1 MQTPPS
7 GPSPVQPAA
16 DVLQILLAVSLTGVI
31 LFRPVYD
38 LTAPAELIDL
48 AYVHLNPAA
57 QRMLRLPEC
66 PADSFL
72 TLYPHTGETGVFAFY
87 RDTLLSGQAGRY
99 DLNYSH
105 DGLDNYFQLAAQRCG
120 DVLVVSFT
128 DTADHGRSAVEIA
141 LRESQARER
150 VARAE
155 AEAQRGALQQ
165 LFEQAPVAIAVMRGP
180 ALVVDFANSGMLAMW
195 GKTSPQV
202 LHRPLFEAVPEVVGQ
217 GYEGILAQVLRT
229 GETVVVQEQPAQL
242 LRQGEPVSAYFTFT
256 CQALR
261 DAQGLVTGVITV
273 SADVTEQVLARRQV
287 QQLNDELTAANAG
300 LAAAVA
306 ARTHELQA
314 ARAEA
319 EHQRARLEQLLRQAP
334 AAIAVYGG
342 PEFVFEL
349 VNPVYQALLPGR
361 PLLGQPVRDALP
373 EVAELPVYDKLRQ
386 VYETGVTHYEQDQ
399 LIPVVGPA
407 GGPPENRYFNFTL
420 QARYDE
426 QNRVDGVVGFG
437 FEVTAQVLARQQN
450 EALQAQ
456 VLAAARR
463 QVQEREMFYQL
474 FEQTP
479 AAIALLREPGHRIE
493 YCNAAYEQF
502 FPGRAL
508 RGRPLA
514 EAVPEAGEQGFV
526 ALLDTVFQT
535 GDTHFG
541 SETAYVLPASGDE
554 PAHTRYFDFTYQ
566 AYREDGQVAGVSIFA
581 YDVTEQVH
589 ARQQTA
595 ALQAQVLANSQ
606 RQVQE
611 RATLYQVFEET
622 PALICILRGPEH
634 RYDYLNAAYQR
645 QFAGRALA
653 GRPVVEVFPETVA
666 QGFIALLDT
675 VYQTSETYFGQELLL
690 TIEASGDAP
699 AQADY
704 YNLTYQAYRENG
716 QTAGICVFAYV
727 VTGQVE
733 ARRQYEA
740 LQARV
745 LANAEQRVQER
756 ETFYQVFKQTS
767 ALVALLRSPGHSYE
781 YVNPA
786 YQALFP
792 GRTLVGLD
800 VAVAVPEMQEQGFLA
815 LLDRVYQTGETHY
828 GTDTPFVEA
837 LAAGQPG
844 PPRTAYY
851 NFTFQAYYEAG
862 QVAGISIFAY
872 DVTEQVQAR
881 QERDAQRQ
889 HLLSLFQEAPAGI
902 CILAGPDLMY
912 EFVNP
917 GYQLLVPDRL
927 LLLNRSIFEALPEL
941 AGTPIEAM
949 LREVYATGQ
958 PREEQGLCVSVA
970 RTAHGVPEDRYFTFL
985 FQPRHDER
993 GQVNGVLVFAFEVTE
1008 QVLARQQV
1016 EVLNQAL
1023 AVTNAEL
1030 HESNTQ
1036 LTRTNADL
1044 ATFIYTASHD
1054 LKAPITNIEG
1064 LLTALGRHLPEAA
1077 RQAPPVP
1084 QLLQLM
1090 QGAVERFQR
1099 TIAQL
1104 TDLTRLQQAQQQPAE
1119 SVDLAAL
1126 IESVRLDL
1134 APVLAAVGAR
1144 VAVAV
1149 ADCPTVRFAP
1159 QHLRS
1164 IIYNLLSNAVKYR
1177 HPDRPP
1183 VVQISCRPGADATV
1197 VLEVEDNGLGL
1208 SEGQQARLFGL
1219 FQRLHTHVEGTGV
1232 GLYMLK
1238 RIVDNAGGTIAV
1250 RSQLG
1255 LGTTFT
1261 ITLPD

>member
-1 MQTPPS
+1 MA
-7 GPSPVQPAA
+7 PAA
-16 DVLQILLAVSLTGVI
+16 PDSLFRPDGLLLDLLAVSLTGVNV
-31 LFRPVYD
+31 LRPVYNPVGEIED
-38 LTAPAELIDL
+38 FAID
-48 AYVHLNPAA
+48 YLNPIG
-57 QRMLRLPEC
+57 QRM
-66 PADSFL
+66 
-72 TLYPHTGETGVFAFY
+72 TGLAERPGG
-87 RDTLLSGQAGRY
+87 TLLIRFPHAIAAGILSYYRRVYQAGAT
-99 DLNYSH
+99 DVHEVNYQA
-105 DGLDNYFQLAAQRCG
+105 DGLDNYFRLAARRSG
-120 DVLVVSFT
+120 DLLVVSFT
-128 DTADHGRSAVEIA
+128 DTGDQDRSAVEEV
-141 LRESQARER
+141 LRQSQAAER
-150 VARAE
+150 TARAD
-155 AEAQRGALQQ
+155 AEAQRQRFYEVLMQLPAQVATYQGPEHVFTFVNLRFEAFVPGLAVLGLPLREAAKGAVGAEVFD
-165 LFEQAPVAIAVMRGP
+165 LFDQVYATGEAVYLPELEVNLAPHQPDQPG
-180 ALVVDFANSGMLAMW
+180 
-195 GKTSPQV
+195 
-202 LHRPLFEAVPEVVGQ
+202 PLF
-217 GYEGILAQVLRT
+217 
-229 GETVVVQEQPAQL
+229 
-242 LRQGEPVSAYFTFT
+242 VSASYHP
-256 CQALR
+256 LR
-261 DAQGLVTGVITV
+261 DDEGHIIGVLDF
-273 SADVTEQVLARRQV
+273 S
-287 QQLNDELTAANAG
+287 
-300 LAAAVA
+300 
-306 ARTHELQA
+306 
-314 ARAEA
+314 
-319 EHQRARLEQLLRQAP
+319 
-334 AAIAVYGG
+334 
-342 PEFVFEL
+342 
-349 VNPVYQALLPGR
+349 
-361 PLLGQPVRDALP
+361 
-373 EVAELPVYDKLRQ
+373 YD
-386 VYETGVTHYEQDQ
+386 
-399 LIPVVGPA
+399 
-407 GGPPENRYFNFTL
+407 
-420 QARYDE
+420 
-426 QNRVDGVVGFG
+426 
-437 FEVTAQVLARQQN
+437 VTAQVLARRQN
-450 EALQAQ
+450 EALQAEVMASTQ
-456 VLAAARR
+456 R

-514 EAVPEAGEQGFV
+514 EAVPEAVEQGFI
-526 ALLDTVFQT
+526 ALLNTVFQT

-541 SETAYVLPASGDE
+541 SEIAYVLPASGDE
-554 PAHTRYFDFTYQ
+554 PAHTRYFNFTYQ

-581 YDVTEQVH
+581 YDVTAQVH

-606 RQVQE
+606 HQVQE

-675 VYQTSETYFGQELLL
+675 VYQTGETYFGQELLL

-716 QTAGICVFAYV
+716 QTVGICVFAYV

-733 ARRQYEA
+733 ARRQNEA
-740 LQARV
+740 LQAQV

-767 ALVALLRSPGHSYE
+767 ALVALLRNPGHSYE

-786 YQALFP
+786 YQALFS

-800 VAVAVPEMQEQGFLA
+800 VGVAVPEMQEQGFLA

-828 GTDTPFVEA
+828 GTDTPFA
-837 LAAGQPG
+837 GAPAAGQPG
-844 PPRTAYY
+844 PPQTAYY
-851 NFTFQAYYEAG
+851 NFTFQAYHEAG

-889 HLLSLFQEAPAGI
+889 RLLSLFQEAPAGI
-902 CILAGPDLMY
+902 CILAGPDLVY

-927 LLLNRSIFEALPEL
+927 LLDRSVFEALPEL
-941 AGTPIEAM
+941 VGTPVGTM

-1044 ATFIYTASHD
+1044 DTFIYTASHD

-1090 QGAVERFQR
+1090 QGAVERFQH

-1126 IESVRLDL
+1126 IEAVRLDL
-1134 APVLAAVGAR
+1134 APVLAAAGAR

-1164 IIYNLLSNAVKYR
+1164 IVYNLLSNAVKYR

-1183 VVQISCRPGADATV
+1183 VVRVRCRPGAAGTV

-1238 RIVDNAGGTIAV
+1238 RIVDNADGTIAV

>member
-1 MQTPPS
+1 MV
-7 GPSPVQPAA
+7 G
-16 DVLQILLAVSLTGVI
+16 LAE
-31 LFRPVYD
+31 RP
-38 LTAPAELIDL
+38 
-48 AYVHLNPAA
+48 
-57 QRMLRLPEC
+57 
-66 PADSFL
+66 
-72 TLYPHTGETGVFAFY
+72 GG
-87 RDTLLSGQAGRY
+87 TLLIRFPHAIAAGILGYYRRVYLAGTTTVYEVNYQA
-99 DLNYSH
+99 
-105 DGLDNYFQLAAQRCG
+105 DGLDNYFRLAARRSG
-120 DVLVVSFT
+120 DLLVVSFT
-128 DTADHGRSAVEIA
+128 DTGDQDRSAVEEA
-141 LRESQARER
+141 LRQSQAAER
-150 VARAE
+150 TARAD
-155 AEAQRGALQQ
+155 AEAQRQRFYEVLMQLPAQVATYHGPEHRFTFVNPRFEAFVPGLAVLGLPLREAAKGAVGAQVFD
-165 LFEQAPVAIAVMRGP
+165 LFDRVYATGEAVYLPELEVNLTPHQPDQPG
-180 ALVVDFANSGMLAMW
+180 
-195 GKTSPQV
+195 
-202 LHRPLFEAVPEVVGQ
+202 PLF
-217 GYEGILAQVLRT
+217 
-229 GETVVVQEQPAQL
+229 
-242 LRQGEPVSAYFTFT
+242 VSASYHP
-256 CQALR
+256 LR
-261 DAQGLVTGVITV
+261 DGEGHIIGVLDF
-273 SADVTEQVLARRQV
+273 S
-287 QQLNDELTAANAG
+287 
-300 LAAAVA
+300 
-306 ARTHELQA
+306 
-314 ARAEA
+314 
-319 EHQRARLEQLLRQAP
+319 
-334 AAIAVYGG
+334 
-342 PEFVFEL
+342 
-349 VNPVYQALLPGR
+349 
-361 PLLGQPVRDALP
+361 
-373 EVAELPVYDKLRQ
+373 YD
-386 VYETGVTHYEQDQ
+386 
-399 LIPVVGPA
+399 
-407 GGPPENRYFNFTL
+407 
-420 QARYDE
+420 
-426 QNRVDGVVGFG
+426 
-437 FEVTAQVLARQQN
+437 VTAQVLARRQN
-450 EALQAQ
+450 EALQAE

-514 EAVPEAGEQGFV
+514 EAVPEAVEQGFI
-526 ALLDTVFQT
+526 ALLNTVFQT
-535 GDTHFG
+535 GDTHFS
-541 SETAYVLPASGDE
+541 SETAYVLSASGDE
-554 PAHTRYFDFTYQ
+554 PAHTRYFNFTYQ

-581 YDVTEQVH
+581 YDVTAQVH

-595 ALQAQVLANSQ
+595 ALQAEVLANSQ

-675 VYQTSETYFGQELLL
+675 VYQTGETYFGQELLL

-716 QTAGICVFAYV
+716 QTVGICVFAYV
-727 VTGQVE
+727 VTGQIE

-740 LQARV
+740 LQAQV

-767 ALVALLRSPGHSYE
+767 ALVALLRNPGHSYE

-800 VAVAVPEMQEQGFLA
+800 VGVAVPEMQEQGFLA

-844 PPRTAYY
+844 PPQTAYY

-889 HLLSLFQEAPAGI
+889 RLLSLFQEAPAGI
-902 CILAGPDLMY
+902 CILAGPDLVY

-927 LLLNRSIFEALPEL
+927 LLDRSVFEALPEL
-941 AGTPIEAM
+941 AGTPVGTM

-1044 ATFIYTASHD
+1044 DTFIYMASHD

-1126 IESVRLDL
+1126 IEAVRLDL
-1134 APVLAAVGAR
+1134 APVLAAAGAR
-1144 VAVAV
+1144 VVVAV

-1238 RIVDNAGGTIAV
+1238 RIVDNADGTIAV

-1255 LGTTFT
+1255 LGTTFI